1 MGQKALQKLKNV
13 SEQLEIKDEKIQDL
27 DTENRQLK
35 EENQKLHEMI
45 SQLKLQNSNQKEIY
59 EAKMAI
65 LEQNIKEYSD
75 VTQELMSLH
84 QKKERI
90 SEKKSEGLKA
100 GNIKTY
106 RDQEGE
112 SKKRENKKEFPNLL
126 TQHEGN
132 FKEFVPSSHR
142 RMRYSQTTSM
152 INRPTSTRVKS
163 SNDYLNQEEELKIQ
177 N

>member
-1 MGQKALQKLKNV
+1 
-13 SEQLEIKDEKIQDL
+13 
-27 DTENRQLK
+27 
-35 EENQKLHEMI
+35 MI

-106 RDQEGE
+106 RD
-112 SKKRENKKEFPNLL
+112 
-126 TQHEGN
+126 
-132 FKEFVPSSHR
+132 
-142 RMRYSQTTSM
+142 
-152 INRPTSTRVKS
+152 
-163 SNDYLNQEEELKIQ
+163 
-177 N
+177 